1 MSRRKRNN
9 NGRFSLFAFQDII
22 TCIMG
27 IMLLL
32 TLIMCLQISTTMGTT
47 GAPDT
52 AAIVQRMQQQSIE
65 LTAEVSRLETEV
77 GVQLNQLNAGAISDV
92 SLLKQRMQHLDDDN
106 QRAQQRVRNLWEQ
119 KANADASLTRLR
131 ETNQQN
137 QNRPQLTQ
145 QLQQQNAQLKE
156 QLEQMRQGDRVVYNA
171 HDSATAECWLVELA
185 GTSSFQAAL
194 IGQKQKPLTFSSHAA
209 LKSWIEKQHRRG
221 AAFLLLIRPAAADM
235 LEVFAE
241 ELRQQNVVFG
251 FDLLPPD
258 TVAIDPVTG
267 ASIK

>member
-106 QRAQQRVRNLWEQ
+106 KRAQQRVRNLWEQ

-137 QNRPQLTQ
+137 Q
-145 QLQQQNAQLKE
+145 
-156 QLEQMRQGDRVVYNA
+156 D
-171 HDSATAECWLVELA
+171 
-185 GTSSFQAAL
+185 
-194 IGQKQKPLTFSSHAA
+194 
-209 LKSWIEKQHRRG
+209 
-221 AAFLLLIRPAAADM
+221 
-235 LEVFAE
+235 
-241 ELRQQNVVFG
+241 
-251 FDLLPPD
+251 
-258 TVAIDPVTG
+258 
-267 ASIK
+267 